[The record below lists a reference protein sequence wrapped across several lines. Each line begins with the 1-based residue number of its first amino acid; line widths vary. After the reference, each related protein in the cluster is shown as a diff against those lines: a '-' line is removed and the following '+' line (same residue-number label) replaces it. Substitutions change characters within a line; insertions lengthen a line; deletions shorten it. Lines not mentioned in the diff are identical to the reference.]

1 MSSTKTFQSSNFD
14 LNSLFNITYNFDIL
28 KQAIEFIINNQKLQ
42 NEKIVSIE
50 DKISLN
56 DNSEID
62 SPKSKSKDE
71 NKLSNYL
78 PKNDEKSSDNIINSI
93 EENSTQKEHIKSRVS
108 LNIYKDKNVRF
119 TKDSK

>member
-50 DKISLN
+50 EKLSLN

>member
-50 DKISLN
+50 EKLSLN

-62 SPKSKSKDE
+62 SPKSKSNDE

-78 PKNDEKSSDNIINSI
+78 PKNDEKNSDNIINSK